1 MYSLVIPVYKNEG
14 SIADLL
20 NALEQI
26 QAALDARLEVVFV
39 VDGSPDR
46 CHELLQQG
54 LPKMG
59 FASQLL
65 LHSRNYGSLA
75 GIRSGLQAAKGEYF
89 AVMAADLQEPPELVL
104 EFFRSLRSD
113 ECDVAIGARESREDP
128 PLSRFASRAFW
139 WFYRRTVIAD
149 IPEGGVDMFA
159 CNRPFRQALL
169 KFEEGRNS
177 LIGLLFW
184 LGFRR
189 KVVSYRR
196 RRRRHGKTAWTLHK
210 KLDYLM
216 DSVFAFSDLPIKI
229 LIAVGG
235 TGLLFSVCFALL
247 VGTLRITGGL
257 QAPGY
262 AATVITILFL
272 GSLNLMGLGIV
283 GAYIWRTY
291 GNTQG
296 RPAAVVMRAD
306 VFSGRRSGPMEQQPS
321 E

>member
-1 MYSLVIPVYKNEG
+1 MVSLVIPVYKNEE
-14 SIADLL
+14 SIPDLL

-26 QAALDARLEVVFV
+26 QASLDARLEVVFV

-46 CHELLQQG
+46 CHELLKNG

-75 GIRSGLQAAKGEYF
+75 GIRSGLQAAQGEHF

-128 PLSRFASRAFW
+128 PLSRLASRAFW
-139 WFYRRTVIAD
+139 WFYRRMVIAEV
-149 IPEGGVDMFA
+149 PEGGVDVFG
-159 CNRPFRQALL
+159 CNQLFRRALL
-169 KFEEGRNS
+169 KLEESHNS

-189 KVVSYRR
+189 KVVHYRR
-196 RRRRHGKTAWTLHK
+196 RRRRHGKTAWTLRK
-210 KLDYLM
+210 KLDYVM

-235 TGLLFSVCFALL
+235 AGLLFSVCFALL
-247 VGTLRITGGL
+247 VGVLRITGGL

-262 AATVITILFL
+262 AATVITILFF
-272 GSLNLMGLGIV
+272 GSLNMMGLGIV

-296 RPAAVVMRAD
+296 RPLAVVMRTD
-306 VFSGRRSGPMEQQPS
+306 VFPGRSAGSVERQSGE
-321 E
+321 

>member
-1 MYSLVIPVYKNEG
+1 MYSLVIPVYKNEE
-14 SIADLL
+14 SVPDLL

-46 CHELLQQG
+46 CHELLREG
-54 LPKMG
+54 LPENG

-75 GIRSGLQAAKGEYF
+75 AIRSGLQAAKGDYF

-113 ECDVAIGARESREDP
+113 ECDLTIGARESREDP
-128 PLSRFASRAFW
+128 PLSRFASRVFW
-139 WFYRRTVIAD
+139 WFYRRTVIAEV
-149 IPEGGVDMFA
+149 PEGGVDMFA
-159 CNRPFRQALL
+159 CNRPFRRALL
-169 KFEEGRNS
+169 QLEEGHNS

-189 KVVSYRR
+189 KLVYYRR
-196 RRRRHGKTAWTLHK
+196 RRRRHGKTAWTLGK
-210 KLDYLM
+210 KLDYVM

-229 LIAVGG
+229 LIAAGG
-235 TGLLFSVCFALL
+235 AGLLFSVCFALL
-247 VGTLRITGGL
+247 VGALRITGGL

-262 AATVITILFL
+262 AATVITILFF
-272 GSLNLMGLGIV
+272 GSLNMMGLGIV
-283 GAYIWRTY
+283 GAYVWRTY

-296 RPAAVVMRAD
+296 RPLAVVMRAD
-306 VFSGRRSGPMEQQPS
+306 VFVGRGTGSAKGQSGE
-321 E
+321 

>member
-1 MYSLVIPVYKNEG
+1 MYSLVIPVYKNED
-14 SIADLL
+14 SIPDLL

-46 CHELLQQG
+46 CHELLKHG
-54 LPKMG
+54 LPKMP

-75 GIRSGLQAAKGEYF
+75 GIRSGLQAAQGEYF
-89 AVMAADLQEPPELVL
+89 AVMAADLQEPPELVVK
-104 EFFRSLRSD
+104 FFRSLRSD
-113 ECDVAIGARESREDP
+113 ECDVAIGVRESREDP
-128 PLSRFASRAFW
+128 LLSRFASRAFW
-139 WFYRRTVIAD
+139 WFYRRMVIPEV
-149 IPEGGVDMFA
+149 PEGGVDMFG
-159 CNRPFRQALL
+159 CNQPFRQALL
-169 KFEEGRNS
+169 KLKEGHNS
-177 LIGLLFW
+177 LIGLIFW

-189 KVVSYRR
+189 RKVPYQR
-196 RRRRHGKTAWTLHK
+196 RRRRHGTTAWTLRK
-210 KLDYLM
+210 KLDYVM

-247 VGTLRITGGL
+247 VGALRITGGL
-257 QAPGY
+257 QVPGY
-262 AATVITILFL
+262 AATVITILFF
-272 GSLNLMGLGIV
+272 GSLNMMGLGIV

-296 RPAAVVMRAD
+296 RPSAVVMRED
-306 VFSGRRSGPMEQQPS
+306 VFPARMAGSVERQSGE
-321 E
+321 